1 MEIKT
6 LKAMAYRHHP
16 LQALLITF
24 APGIDGIRMLSV
36 LKSYA
41 DKGYVRFESEILVLA
56 ILSTCD
62 WDRTGRKLTMHFV
75 AGKLWREDDF
85 LRLAE
90 NGIER
95 IEVASDSPLNALQ
108 SSSQKKREEALT
120 QIASAVLN
128 PEVRNEISE
137 WGLKVRFHPLEVHGL
152 HSMCIAVDDDKT
164 TVFSLFLEGWSGNLL
179 TSSGEILCN
188 CSSFETAQRE
198 LRKMLANY
206 LEEATA

>member
-1 MEIKT
+1 MKNDT

-16 LQALLITF
+16 LQALLVTF
-24 APGIDGIRMLSV
+24 APEIDGIRMLSV
-36 LKSYA
+36 MKSYA

-56 ILSTCD
+56 ILGTRD
-62 WDRTGRKLTMHFV
+62 WNRTGRKLTMHFV
-75 AGKLWREDDF
+75 GGQLWNEDAF
-85 LRLAE
+85 LQLAE

-108 SSSQKKREEALT
+108 SGRQKKREEALT
-120 QIASAVLN
+120 QITKAILT

-152 HSMCIAVDDDKT
+152 HSMCIAVDGDKS
-164 TVFSLFLEGWSGNLL
+164 TVFSFFLEGWSGNLL
-179 TSSGEILCN
+179 TPRGEILCN
-188 CSSFETAQRE
+188 CSSYETAQKE
-198 LRKMLANY
+198 LRKMLAKY

>member
-1 MEIKT
+1 MKIET

-24 APGIDGIRMLSV
+24 APEIDGIRMLSV

-56 ILSTCD
+56 ILHSRN

-75 AGKLWREDDF
+75 AGELWNEDDF
-85 LRLAE
+85 LKLAE

-95 IEVASDSPLNALQ
+95 IEVASSSPLNCLQ
-108 SSSQKKREEALT
+108 SSRQKKREEAVT
-120 QIASAVLN
+120 QFAAAVLTT
-128 PEVRNEISE
+128 EVRSEISE
-137 WGLKVRFHPLEVHGL
+137 WGLKVSFHPLEVHGL

-164 TVFSLFLEGWSGNLL
+164 TIFSLFLEGWSGNLL
-179 TSSGEILCN
+179 TSRGEILCN
-188 CSSFETAQRE
+188 CSSFETAQKE
-198 LRKMLANY
+198 LRKMLEKY
-206 LEEATA
+206 LDEATA